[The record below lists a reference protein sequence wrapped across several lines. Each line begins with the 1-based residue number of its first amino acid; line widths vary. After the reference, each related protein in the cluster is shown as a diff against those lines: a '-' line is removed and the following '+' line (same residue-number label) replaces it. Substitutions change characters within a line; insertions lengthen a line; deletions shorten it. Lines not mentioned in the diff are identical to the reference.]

1 MCEPLCLKNFW
12 LKSAY
17 PTRIFKKKGLCKK
30 GFKGVG
36 LAKGLMAPKAIKAA
50 SAMKVLKL
58 NLKRPAAA
66 EAMSLDDKMELFQKR
81 GSKDVQQF
89 LDGLTKG
96 QREAL
101 WQRFANTR
109 ASLKDPETEG
119 MWQEVAK
126 GKGSDPAKK
135 QLLQCFLKLGGDLK
149 GKKDQWQK
157 ELISYTK
164 SSGHLAVLLLHKQ
177 EQ

>member
-1 MCEPLCLKNFW
+1 MCEPLCLKSFW

-36 LAKGLMAPKAIKAA
+36 LAKGLMAPKAIKAD

-66 EAMSLDDKMELFQKR
+66 EAMPLDDKMELFQKR

-101 WQRFANTR
+101 WQRFANAR
-109 ASLKDPETEG
+109 ASLKTQRLKACG
-119 MWQEVAK
+119 RK
-126 GKGSDPAKK
+126 
-135 QLLQCFLKLGGDLK
+135 LQKARGQTLQRSNSCNAF
-149 GKKDQWQK
+149 
-157 ELISYTK
+157 
-164 SSGHLAVLLLHKQ
+164 
-177 EQ
+177 

>member
-66 EAMSLDDKMELFQKR
+66 EAMSVDDKMELFQKR

-101 WQRFANTR
+101 W
-109 ASLKDPETEG
+109 
-119 MWQEVAK
+119 
-126 GKGSDPAKK
+126 
-135 QLLQCFLKLGGDLK
+135 
-149 GKKDQWQK
+149 
-157 ELISYTK
+157 
-164 SSGHLAVLLLHKQ
+164 
-177 EQ
+177 